1 MAYKIQRRQSE
12 IADTLELYD
21 VEGNLAETI
30 TWAVNGEELIKTL
43 PNIQKELIAAQQ
55 GSNTEKIG
63 KAIVELLAAIFGM
76 ENTNKILIFY
86 EKRYL
91 EMLEDLTPY
100 IRDVVYPKVTEYS
113 HKNAERLKALKNQVK
128 WGK

>member
-63 KAIVELLAAIFGM
+63 KAIVELLTAIFGM
-76 ENTNKILIFY
+76 ENTNKILIFM
-86 EKRYL
+86 KK
-91 EMLEDLTPY
+91 D
-100 IRDVVYPKVTEYS
+100 I
-113 HKNAERLKALKNQVK
+113 LKCWKI
-128 WGK
+128 